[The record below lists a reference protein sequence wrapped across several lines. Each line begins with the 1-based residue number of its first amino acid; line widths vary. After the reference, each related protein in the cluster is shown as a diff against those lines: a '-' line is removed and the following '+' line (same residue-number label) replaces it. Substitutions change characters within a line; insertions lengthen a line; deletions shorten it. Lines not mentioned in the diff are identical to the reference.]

1 MGLKDLFNFGSNT
14 NQKNVDSES
23 ATPKKKIESIKKHY
37 KEVYLQ
43 EKPNDITFFKWY
55 DSFLN
60 NPELRKVV
68 HNVNIVYGGAGALLL
83 HESGYDA
90 AIHYL
95 KNKEKLVYAF
105 PCGIPITP
113 DGYIDEEEY
122 NSTMDDF
129 QYDPSA
135 FGINIW
141 ERVDNFE
148 SLDNLRNTISNLG
161 YDIENISEMVVE
173 FLKYDYCMAMYH
185 KYKDVYHEGDNL
197 EEAKANVY
205 KLDPHYFT
213 ENFAYINFEDLIIH
227 EDYGCSINYG
237 IMAFYAFRINDLGDK
252 FDFNSLENLFF
263 KAREINIQQT
273 KEVNEFLLTRD
284 NDVNDFSNVHP
295 ATVDGLIPDEKTI
308 PSSNIDTISP
318 YDLEKLVEQAY
329 LNLGYEAI
337 ATKKS
342 GDQGADVVVKNPDTE
357 LITVIQVK
365 QYSAKVGNKA
375 VQEIIAGKA
384 FYNANEAIV
393 MTNNYFT
400 ESAVTLAENTGVIL
414 FDREKFMNFLDK
426 AYKN

>member
-14 NQKNVDSES
+14 SQKDVNSES
-23 ATPKKKIESIKKHY
+23 TAVKKETKPIKKQY

-43 EKPNDITFFKWY
+43 ENPNDITFFKWY
-55 DSFLN
+55 DSFLK

-83 HESGYDA
+83 EEAGYDA

-105 PCGIPITP
+105 PFGVPITP
-113 DGYIDEEEY
+113 DGYIDEEDY
-122 NSTMDDF
+122 NSTMNDF
-129 QYDPSA
+129 QYDPSS

-141 ERVDNFE
+141 EEVDNFE

-161 YDIENISEMVVE
+161 YDIETISEMVVE

-185 KYKDVYHEGDNL
+185 KYKDAYHEGDNL
-197 EEAKANVY
+197 EESKASIY
-205 KLDPHYFT
+205 KLNPHYFT
-213 ENFAYINFEDLIIH
+213 ENFAYVNFEDLISQK
-227 EDYGCSINYG
+227 DYVCSINYD

-252 FDFNSLENLFF
+252 FDFNSLEDLFF
-263 KAREINIQQT
+263 KARELSIQQS
-273 KEVNEFLLTRD
+273 KEVTEFLLTKD

-295 ATVDGLIPDEKTI
+295 ASVDDLIPDEKTI

-318 YDLEKLVEQAY
+318 YDLEKTVEQAY
-329 LNLGYEAI
+329 IKLGYEAI

-342 GDQGADVVVKNPDTE
+342 GDQGADVVVRNPNTE

-365 QYSAKVGNKA
+365 QYSSKVGNKA

-400 ESAVTLAENTGVIL
+400 ESAITLAENTGVIL

>member
-1 MGLKDLFNFGSNT
+1 MGLKDLFNFRSNT

-148 SLDNLRNTISNLG
+148 SLDNLRNTISN
-161 YDIENISEMVVE
+161 
-173 FLKYDYCMAMYH
+173 
-185 KYKDVYHEGDNL
+185 
-197 EEAKANVY
+197 
-205 KLDPHYFT
+205 
-213 ENFAYINFEDLIIH
+213 
-227 EDYGCSINYG
+227 
-237 IMAFYAFRINDLGDK
+237 
-252 FDFNSLENLFF
+252 
-263 KAREINIQQT
+263 
-273 KEVNEFLLTRD
+273 
-284 NDVNDFSNVHP
+284 
-295 ATVDGLIPDEKTI
+295 
-308 PSSNIDTISP
+308 
-318 YDLEKLVEQAY
+318 
-329 LNLGYEAI
+329 
-337 ATKKS
+337 
-342 GDQGADVVVKNPDTE
+342 
-357 LITVIQVK
+357 
-365 QYSAKVGNKA
+365 
-375 VQEIIAGKA
+375 
-384 FYNANEAIV
+384 
-393 MTNNYFT
+393 
-400 ESAVTLAENTGVIL
+400 
-414 FDREKFMNFLDK
+414 
-426 AYKN
+426 